1 MFVTVEILG
10 NIPKNTAVSYDSAS
24 QKWAIA
30 PDTSQLIGVVKDS
43 AYQDEESGNWYA
55 PVGISGLDCFMI
67 ADQQI
72 PNEGGFMH
80 VANGKIYVDNSSMGC
95 GTVSP
100 LNVNETTRE
109 AGSLVLVHLR

>member
-1 MFVTVEILG
+1 MFITVELSG
-10 NIPKNTAVSYDSAS
+10 DIPKNTAVSYDSAS
-24 QKWAIA
+24 QKWTIA
-30 PDTSQLIGVVKDS
+30 PDTSQLIGVVKGS
-43 AYQDEESGNWYA
+43 AYQDEESDKWYA

-67 ADQQI
+67 ADRQI

-80 VANGKIYVDNSSMGC
+80 VVNGKIYVDNSIMGC

-100 LNVNETTRE
+100 INVNETTRE